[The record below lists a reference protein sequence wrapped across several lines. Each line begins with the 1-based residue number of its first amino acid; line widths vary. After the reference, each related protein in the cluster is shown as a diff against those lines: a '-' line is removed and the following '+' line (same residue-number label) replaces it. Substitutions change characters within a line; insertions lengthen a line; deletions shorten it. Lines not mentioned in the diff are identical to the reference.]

1 MHIERVKVKLLKC
14 TLILVGI
21 ALAASTACAAEKF
34 PTKPIRVVVPFPPG
48 AASDFLAR
56 VVGQRLGDVYGQ
68 QVVIDNRPGAGG
80 LIGSQIIGKANPDG
94 YTIGLVGQPHL
105 TNVLLREKK
114 PYDAF
119 RDFSSISLVA
129 SIPNVVVLGNGVAAG
144 NLDELIS
151 LAKSKPGVLNFGSA
165 GVGSSSHLAA
175 ELLVSAA
182 QIKAAHVPFKTLVDV
197 FSEMLAGRV
206 HFYVFPL
213 SAAMPML
220 KDGRLRAIAVATPKR
235 AYALPNVPTSAEAG
249 WPQFQSASWF
259 GLIAP
264 GAVPKNIIAGM
275 NSNVVKILGQPD
287 VREQFL
293 KGGSEPAFG
302 SAEDFVKLQRAEF
315 TRIGKLVQELGIKV
329 Q

>member
-1 MHIERVKVKLLKC
+1 MKLLKC
-14 TLILVGI
+14 TIIVAGI
-21 ALAASTACAAEKF
+21 VLAAANAYAAESF

-56 VVGQRLGDVYGQ
+56 VVGQRLSEAYGQ

-80 LIGSQIIGKANPDG
+80 FIGSQIIGKSNPDG

-114 PYDAF
+114 PYDPF

-144 NLDELIS
+144 NLGELIA
-151 LAKSKPGVLNFGSA
+151 LAKSRPGALNFGSA

-175 ELLVSAA
+175 ELFISAA
-182 QIKAAHVPFKTLVDV
+182 GIKVAHVPFKSLSDV
-197 FSEMLAGRV
+197 FSEMLAGRI

-220 KDGRLRAIAVATPKR
+220 KDGRLRALAVATPKR
-235 AYALPNVPTSAEAG
+235 AYALPNVPTTAEAG
-249 WPQFQSASWF
+249 WPQFQSDSWF
-259 GLIAP
+259 GFIAP
-264 GAVPKNIIAGM
+264 GAVPKKIIARL
-275 NSNVVKILGQPD
+275 NASVVKILDQQD

-302 SAEDFVKLQRAEF
+302 PPEHFLKLQRSEYA
-315 TRIGKLVQELGIKV
+315 RIGKLVQDLGIKV

>member
-129 SIPNVVVLGNGVAAG
+129 SIPNVVVL
-144 NLDELIS
+144 
-151 LAKSKPGVLNFGSA
+151 
-165 GVGSSSHLAA
+165 
-175 ELLVSAA
+175 
-182 QIKAAHVPFKTLVDV
+182 
-197 FSEMLAGRV
+197 
-206 HFYVFPL
+206 
-213 SAAMPML
+213 
-220 KDGRLRAIAVATPKR
+220 
-235 AYALPNVPTSAEAG
+235 
-249 WPQFQSASWF
+249 
-259 GLIAP
+259 
-264 GAVPKNIIAGM
+264 
-275 NSNVVKILGQPD
+275 
-287 VREQFL
+287 
-293 KGGSEPAFG
+293 
-302 SAEDFVKLQRAEF
+302 AEDFVKLQRAEF

>member
-1 MHIERVKVKLLKC
+1 MKLLKC
-14 TLILVGI
+14 TIIVAGI
-21 ALAASTACAAEKF
+21 VLAAANAYAAESF

-56 VVGQRLGDVYGQ
+56 VVGQRLSEAYGQ

-80 LIGSQIIGKANPDG
+80 FIGSQIIGKSNPDG

-114 PYDAF
+114 PYDPF

-129 SIPNVVVLGNGVAAG
+129 SIPNVVVLGNGVAAA
-144 NLDELIS
+144 NLGELIA
-151 LAKSKPGVLNFGSA
+151 LAKSRPGALNFGSA

-175 ELLVSAA
+175 ELFISAA
-182 QIKAAHVPFKTLVDV
+182 GIKVAHVPFKSLSDV
-197 FSEMLAGRV
+197 FSEMLAGRI

-220 KDGRLRAIAVATPKR
+220 KDGRLRALAVATPKR
-235 AYALPNVPTSAEAG
+235 AYALPNVPTTAEAG
-249 WPQFQSASWF
+249 WPQFQSDSWF
-259 GLIAP
+259 GFIAP
-264 GAVPKNIIAGM
+264 GAVPKKIIARL
-275 NSNVVKILGQPD
+275 NTSVVKILDQQD

-293 KGGSEPAFG
+293 KGGSEPASGPPEHFL
-302 SAEDFVKLQRAEF
+302 KLQRSEYA
-315 TRIGKLVQELGIKV
+315 RIGKLVQDLGIKV